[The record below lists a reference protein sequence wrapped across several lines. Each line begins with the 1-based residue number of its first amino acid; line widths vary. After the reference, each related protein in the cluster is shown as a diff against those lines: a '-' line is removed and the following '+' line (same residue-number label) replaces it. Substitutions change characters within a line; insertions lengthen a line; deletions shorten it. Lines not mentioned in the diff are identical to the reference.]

1 VTAAELSRLTEFVF
15 QCFAGDPSY
24 QTNVREITMFALSLR
39 SSGLQLKAVAA
50 AVALASSA
58 YAATVDP
65 DLVDA
70 PFRDPNLAIESRID
84 DLLPRMTLAEKV
96 AQMQGIWQTK
106 NLVQD
111 ALGNFSASQAAKNFP
126 DGIGQISRP
135 GDRVGTEKPEGVAV
149 AGATALV
156 ANRSGLEAAT
166 YANAAQKW
174 AVEQT
179 RLGIP
184 LLLHEEALHG
194 FVARGATS
202 FPQAIALASSWDPA
216 LVERVMSVAA
226 HEMRVRGANLALAPV
241 VDIVRDPRWGRSE
254 ETFGEDPYLAGEIGL
269 AAIRGLQG
277 STLPLA
283 PNKVFAT
290 LKHLTGHGQ
299 PENGVNVGPAHV
311 GERTLRENFL
321 PPFEKAIRNL
331 PIRSVMASY
340 NEIDGVPSHINRWLL
355 QDVLRTEWGYDG
367 AIVSDYFALKELD
380 SVHKMVASMDEAATL
395 AINAGVDVELPDGEA
410 FKRLP
415 QLVSNNTI
423 PEARIDQAV
432 RRILRMKF
440 EAGLFEHP
448 YVNAKQAERQ
458 TATPEAISLAREAA
472 ARSIILLKNKASLL
486 PIDPHQKRRLLVIGT
501 HARDTP
507 IGGYSDQ
514 PREVISVLD
523 GLRAAKGLGM
533 TIDYAEGVRLTE
545 SRVWEQDKVE
555 LVSSLTNQALLTE
568 AVAKAKQADLII
580 MVLGENEQLSRE
592 AWAAT
597 HLGDRAN
604 LELQSPQNALASAI
618 FDLQKPT
625 VVLLLNGRPLSV
637 NLIAERAD
645 ALLEGW
651 YLGQQTG
658 HGVADVL
665 FGKVA
670 PGGKLPVSI
679 PRSVGHIPVYYS
691 RKPSA
696 RRGYLLDDI
705 SPLYPFGFGLS
716 YSEFTLSQLKLSS
729 NTIPIDG
736 SVTVSATLRN
746 IGSRRADQVVQLYL
760 RDVHASVTRP
770 MLELKRFARMSL
782 DAGTSK
788 TLNFE
793 LLPADFALWN
803 SAMKNVVEPGK
814 FEVLLGFDSV
824 ALQKLELELR

>member
-1 VTAAELSRLTEFVF
+1 MSAF
-15 QCFAGDPSY
+15 
-24 QTNVREITMFALSLR
+24 SLR
-39 SSGLQLKAVAA
+39 SSCTLFMAI
-50 AVALASSA
+50 ALASSA
-58 YAATVDP
+58 YATSVDP
-65 DLVDA
+65 ALADA
-70 PFRDPNLAIESRID
+70 PFRDPKVPIENRID
-84 DLLPRMTLAEKV
+84 DLLARMTLAEKI
-96 AQMQGIWQTK
+96 AQLQGIWQTK
-106 NLVQD
+106 HLVQD
-111 ALGNFSASQAAKNFP
+111 AQGNFSASTAMKNFP

-135 GDRVGTEKPEGVAV
+135 GDRVGTAKPDGAAIA
-149 AGATALV
+149 AGAS
-156 ANRSGLEAAT
+156 ANVVNRTGLEAAN

-216 LVERVMSVAA
+216 LVEQVMSVAA
-226 HEMRVRGANLALAPV
+226 REMRLRGANLALAPV

-290 LKHLTGHGQ
+290 LKHLTGHGE
-299 PENGVNVGPAHV
+299 PENGVNVGPALV

-321 PPFEKAIRNL
+321 PPFEKAIRSL

-340 NEIDGVPSHINRWLL
+340 NEIDGIPSHINRWLL
-355 QDVLRTEWGYDG
+355 QDVLRDEWGYQG

-380 SVHKMVASMDEAATL
+380 SVHKMVASMDEAAAL
-395 AINAGVDVELPDGEA
+395 ALAAGVDVELPDGEA

-415 QLVSNNTI
+415 ELISNNTI
-423 PEARIDQAV
+423 SESRIDEAV
-432 RRILRMKF
+432 RRVLRMKF
-440 EAGLFEHP
+440 EAGLFEQP
-448 YVNAKQAERQ
+448 YVNAELADPQ
-458 TATPEAISLAREAA
+458 TATADAIALARTAA
-472 ARSIILLKNKASLL
+472 ARSIILLKNKADLL
-486 PIDPHQKRRLLVIGT
+486 PINPNQKLRLLVVGT

-523 GLRAAKGLGM
+523 GLRAAKGAGM
-533 TIDYAEGVRLTE
+533 RIDYSEGVRLTK
-545 SRVWEQDKVE
+545 SRVWEQDLVE
-555 LVSSLTNQALLTE
+555 LVSEETNHRLLSE
-568 AVAKAKQADLII
+568 AIEKAKQADIVL

-592 AWAAT
+592 AWAKT
-597 HLGDRAN
+597 HLGDRAS
-604 LELQSPQNALASAI
+604 LDLTGQQNALAKAML
-618 FDLQKPT
+618 DLGKPT

-637 NLIAERAD
+637 NLLAERAD

-658 HGVADVL
+658 HGVADVI

-691 RKPSA
+691 HKPSA
-696 RRGYLLDDI
+696 RRGYLFDDI

-716 YSEFTLSQLKLSS
+716 YSQFKLDRLKLSS
-729 NTIPIDG
+729 ISIRSTD
-736 SVTVSATLRN
+736 SVSLSARLRN
-746 IGSRRADQVVQLYL
+746 TGTRPADQVVQVYL

-770 MLELKRFARMSL
+770 LLELKRFERVSL
-782 DAGTSK
+782 AAGEAK
-788 TLNFE
+788 TLRFE
-793 LLPADFALWN
+793 LHPADFSLWN
-803 SAMKNVVEPGK
+803 SQMKYVVEPGK
-814 FEVLLGFDSV
+814 FELLVGFDS
-824 ALQKLELELR
+824 ASHQKLEFTVQ